1 MVSSLEMVC
10 EWVRGVLGV
19 RVGTYPPASATTA
32 TGGAQPFAVVTRTG
46 GEVDYPHES
55 PAFAVQV
62 WAADEATAE
71 TDAYLVAIA
80 CKTMPPSDAH
90 VNAIL
95 TPTVLSYGRMEGGW
109 FVWQANV
116 SLEVNLLD

>member
-1 MVSSLEMVC
+1 MVSSLELVC
-10 EWVRGVLGV
+10 KWVRSVLGV
-19 RVGTYPPASATTA
+19 RVGTYPPPTSTTA
-32 TGGAQPFAVVTRTG
+32 TDQSEPFAVVTRTG

-71 TDAYLVAIA
+71 TDAYMVAIA
-80 CKTMPPSDAH
+80 CKTRPPEDGH
-90 VNAIL
+90 VNAVL
-95 TPTVLSYGRMEGGW
+95 TPSLLSYGSMDGGW

-116 SLEVNLLD
+116 NLEVNLLD